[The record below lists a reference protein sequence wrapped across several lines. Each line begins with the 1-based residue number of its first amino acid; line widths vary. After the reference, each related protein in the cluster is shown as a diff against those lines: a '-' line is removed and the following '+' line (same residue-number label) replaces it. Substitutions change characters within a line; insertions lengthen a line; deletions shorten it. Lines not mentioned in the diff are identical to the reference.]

1 MIATEGAQIV
11 PLFLDRSGRSGW
23 KIIGDPLLGSG
34 MFKFLADPGIFS
46 ANIFGVEGGGE
57 PDLSLFRIQVSTT
70 APIPASAL
78 LVFASGLIALISRI
92 ILSTHGQLAGQAPTI
107 RRFM

>member
-1 MIATEGAQIV
+1 
-11 PLFLDRSGRSGW
+11 
-23 KIIGDPLLGSG
+23 